1 MSVSDF
7 DWAGIITKVVA
18 AIIILVVTWLIAK
31 IVKSALSKLL
41 GKVKAL
47 SGRSD
52 DGQTTADSLASVGSL
67 IVWLFGLIAVLNVF
81 ELTSAVS
88 SLQKLVGGV
97 LGFVPQIIAAG
108 LIMFIGIV
116 LAKVARQLVVT
127 ALQAANVDRHA
138 SKLGS
143 KASEEVSA
151 GVGGDVT
158 PGQPGGQPGAP
169 GAPGAG
175 SGSGG
180 PKISEMVGQ
189 LVFGIVVIVM
199 AIAAL
204 QALDI
209 KAISGPAVNML
220 HIILQA
226 IPNVLAAVIL
236 LVIGVVIA
244 KLIASLVESLLRGIN
259 FDGALSSMGID
270 SQDKDVPGILTK
282 CVQIA
287 IVLFFAIAAANMLRF
302 PQITDILNTILALA
316 GHIAF
321 GGVIIIAGV
330 LIANVLAKLVGS
342 GTTATITRFA
352 VIALFAAVGLR
363 YMGLAN
369 SIINMAFGALVIG
382 AAAAGVLAFG
392 LGGRDAAARQLEKMR
407 ESGSSD

>member
-1 MSVSDF
+1 MNLSDF

-18 AIIILVVTWLIAK
+18 AIVILVITWLVAK
-31 IVKSALSKLL
+31 LVKSALSKLL
-41 GKVKAL
+41 GRVKAL
-47 SGRSD
+47 SARSD
-52 DGQTTADSLASVGSL
+52 NGETTADSLASVGSL

-81 ELTSAVS
+81 ALTSAVS

-108 LIMFIGIV
+108 LIMFIGII

-138 SKLGS
+138 SKLGQKTS
-143 KASEEVSA
+143 DELAT
-151 GVGGDVT
+151 GVGGDVAA
-158 PGQPGGQPGAP
+158 GQGSAQAGAP
-169 GAPGAG
+169 AA
-175 SGSGG
+175 GSGG
-180 PKISEMVGQ
+180 PKISEMAGQ
-189 LVFGIVVIVM
+189 LVFGVVVIVM

-220 HIILQA
+220 HIILEA
-226 IPNVLAAVIL
+226 IPNILAAVIL

-244 KLIASLVESLLRGIN
+244 KLVASLLESLLRGID
-259 FDGALSSMGID
+259 FDKGLASVGVD
-270 SQDKDVPGILTK
+270 TEGKDIPGIITK
-282 CVQIA
+282 IVQIA

-302 PQITDILNTILALA
+302 PQITEILNTILALG

-321 GGVIIIAGV
+321 GGAIIAAGV
-330 LIANVLAKLVGS
+330 LIAGVLAKLVGQ

-407 ESGSSD
+407 EAGSKE